1 MDDKNLE
8 QFKQF
13 EIKDSVHVEGITD
26 DHIWYHSELL
36 MRDMKSWEIKFKK
49 LINIMDAR
57 HKEHI
62 KMLQSVMEENR
73 ELKNKLKE
81 KNNE

>member
-1 MDDKNLE
+1 MSDEKL
-8 QFKQF
+8 KQF
-13 EIKDSVHVEGITD
+13 EEFNIKDSITVEGITD

-36 MRDMKSWEIKFKK
+36 TNQMKTWEIKFKN
-49 LINIMDAR
+49 LIYTMEAR

-73 ELKNKLKE
+73 DLKKQLKE
-81 KNNE
+81 QQK